1 MLNVAATE
9 IKQRLGQYMEC
20 ALTEPVVIEKSGRPS
35 VVMLSVA
42 EYERLQAMD
51 DAWWGERAKLAIEG
65 DFSGVDETM
74 RRLQERLNV
83 EA

>member
-9 IKQRLGQYMEC
+9 VKQRLGQYLES
-20 ALTEPVVIEKSGRPS
+20 ALIEPVIIEKAGRPA

-42 EYERLQAMD
+42 EYERLRTLE
-51 DAWWGERAKLAIEG
+51 DAWWGERARRAIDGGFAGSE
-65 DFSGVDETM
+65 ETL
-74 RRLQERLNV
+74 RRLQERLNA

>member
-9 IKQRLGQYMEC
+9 VKQRLGQYLES
-20 ALTEPVVIEKSGRPS
+20 ALIEPVIIEKAGRPA

-42 EYERLQAMD
+42 EYERLRTLE
-51 DAWWGERAKLAIEG
+51 DAWWGERARQAIDGGFAGSE
-65 DFSGVDETM
+65 ETLQ
-74 RRLQERLNV
+74 RLQERLNA